1 MAQVEIIAANLKE
14 KNNNITIANKKKRVC
29 AYGRVSTDDE
39 EQITSYNSQ
48 IKYYTEK
55 IKSNPDWEFVG
66 IYADEGISGTQVK
79 NRTEFQRMIN
89 DALNGKIDII
99 LAKSIS
105 RFARNTLDTLKY
117 CRELRDK
124 KVDVYFEKEN
134 IHTIDLD
141 SEMFLTLYSAFA
153 QAESEST
160 SQNVKL
166 GLKAMMKRGEY
177 VGSPDCYGYDWNKE
191 TKQLDINE
199 EQAEVVRM
207 IFNWYVD
214 GLGSRRIIRKLEEL
228 NIPTYKGNKRWAES
242 SIMGIIHQEKY
253 VGDLIQ
259 NKSYTVSPITH
270 KTVINRGEKEKY
282 YVKDYHTPIISRE
295 VWDKAQ
301 EIANKRKEVHTI
313 NKQLGY
319 SSRLTNKYAFSGKV
333 KCAFCGTNFTR
344 RKSSKSKTHPNYNVY
359 WTCYRKRMFAEDC
372 PDSVGIS
379 ETKLEETFV
388 MIYNNIIKNKH
399 KTKEALLKA
408 IKDVVNDNDY
418 QDKLNSLLTEKET
431 IEKRLSKIIDME
443 LDDDFDRKALF
454 IQKEKELLEEL
465 NTVKNRISHYE
476 MLLAENKGLSK
487 QLKEIDKYFDNFKE
501 LKKFNREAFENMI
514 ECIIVGDYDENGNKL
529 PRVARFVLKTGKE
542 YKFELS
548 NNSNDNNSDN
558 AKNELVPFDTGRLS
572 FFDSSS

>member
-79 NRTEFQRMIN
+79 NRTEFQRMID

-117 CRELRDK
+117 CRELRDNK
-124 KVDVYFEKEN
+124 IDVYFEKEN

-207 IFNWYVD
+207 IFNWYCD

-228 NIPTYKGNKRWAES
+228 NIPTYKGNKRWSES

-282 YVKDYHTPIISRE
+282 YVKDHHTPIITRE

-301 EIANKRKEVHTI
+301 EIASKRKEVHTI
-313 NKQLGY
+313 NKQGY
-319 SSRLTNKYAFSGKV
+319 SSRLTNKYAFSGKI

-344 RKSSKSKTHPNYNVY
+344 RKSSKSKTYTKYNIY

-388 MIYNNIIKNKH
+388 MIYNNIIKNKY
-399 KTKEALLKA
+399 KTKEVLLKA

-418 QDKLNSLLTEKET
+418 QDKLNNLLTEKEI

-443 LDDDFDRKALF
+443 LDDDLDRKTLF

-465 NTVKNRISHYE
+465 NTIKNRISHYE

-487 QLKEIDKYFDNFKE
+487 QLKSIDEYFDNFKE
-501 LKKFNREAFENMI
+501 LKTFNREAFENMI
-514 ECIIVGDYDENGNKL
+514 ECIIVGDFDEDGNKL

-548 NNSNDNNSDN
+548 NNSSNNNSN
-558 AKNELVPFDTGRLS
+558 NTKNELVPFDTGKLS
-572 FFDSSS
+572 FL

>member
-79 NRTEFQRMIN
+79 NRTEFQRMID

-117 CRELRDK
+117 CRELRDN

-207 IFNWYVD
+207 IFNWYCD

-228 NIPTYKGNKRWAES
+228 NIPTYKGNKRWSES

-282 YVKDYHTPIISRE
+282 YVKDHHTPIITRE

-301 EIANKRKEVHTI
+301 EIASKRKEVHTI
-313 NKQLGY
+313 NKQGY
-319 SSRLTNKYAFSGKV
+319 SSRLTNKYAFSGKI

-344 RKSSKSKTHPNYNVY
+344 RKSSKSKTYTKYNIY

-388 MIYNNIIKNKH
+388 MIYNNIIKNKY
-399 KTKEALLKA
+399 KTKEVLLKA

-418 QDKLNSLLTEKET
+418 QDKLNNLLTEKEI

-443 LDDDFDRKALF
+443 LDDDLDRKTLF

-465 NTVKNRISHYE
+465 NTIKNRISHYE

-487 QLKEIDKYFDNFKE
+487 QLKSIDEYFDNFKE
-501 LKKFNREAFENMI
+501 LKTFNREAFENMI
-514 ECIIVGDYDENGNKL
+514 ECIIVGDFDEDGNKL

-548 NNSNDNNSDN
+548 NNSSNNNSN
-558 AKNELVPFDTGRLS
+558 NTKNDLVPFDTGSL
-572 FFDSSS
+572 

>member
-79 NRTEFQRMIN
+79 NRTEFQRMID

-105 RFARNTLDTLKY
+105 RVDRNTVDTLKN
-117 CRELRDK
+117 CRELRDNK
-124 KVDVYFEKEN
+124 IDVYFEKEN

-166 GLKAMMKRGEY
+166 GLKDMMKRGEY

-207 IFNWYVD
+207 IFNWYCD

-228 NIPTYKGNKRWAES
+228 NIPTYKGNKRWSES

-282 YVKDYHTPIISRE
+282 YVKDHHTPIITRE

-301 EIANKRKEVHTI
+301 EIASKRKEVHTI
-313 NKQLGY
+313 NKQGY
-319 SSRLTNKYAFSGKV
+319 SSRLTNKYAFSGKI

-344 RKSSKSKTHPNYNVY
+344 RKSSKSKTYTKYNIY

-388 MIYNNIIKNKH
+388 MIYNNIIKNKY
-399 KTKEALLKA
+399 KTKEVLLKA

-418 QDKLNSLLTEKET
+418 QDKLNNLLTEKEI

-443 LDDDFDRKALF
+443 LDDDLDRKTLF

-465 NTVKNRISHYE
+465 NTIKNRISHYE

-487 QLKEIDKYFDNFKE
+487 QLKSIDEYFDNFKE
-501 LKKFNREAFENMI
+501 LKTFNREAFENMI
-514 ECIIVGDYDENGNKL
+514 ECIIVGDFDEDGNKL

-548 NNSNDNNSDN
+548 NNSSNNNSN
-558 AKNELVPFDTGRLS
+558 NTKNELVPFDTGKLS
-572 FFDSSS
+572 LFYCTR

>member
-1 MAQVEIIAANLKE
+1 MAQVEIIAANLKN
-14 KNNNITIANKKKRVC
+14 KDNNITIANKKKRVC

-79 NRTEFQRMIN
+79 NRTEFQRMID

-117 CRELRDK
+117 VRDLRDK

-199 EQAEVVRM
+199 EQAKVVRM
-207 IFNWYVD
+207 IFNWYCD
-214 GLGSRRIIRKLEEL
+214 GLGFRRIANKLEEM
-228 NIPTYKGNKRWAES
+228 NIPSYTGARWSTS
-242 SIMGIIHQEKY
+242 SVSNMIHQEKY
-253 VGDLIQ
+253 VGDLLQ
-259 NKSYTVSPITH
+259 QKSYTVSPITH
-270 KTVINRGEKEKY
+270 KNVRNNGEKEKY
-282 YVKDYHTPIISRE
+282 YVKDHHEPIISRE

-301 EIANKRKEVHTI
+301 EIASKRGKSMTL
-313 NKQLGY
+313 KG
-319 SSRLTNKYAFSGKV
+319 SSRDTRKYAFSSKI
-333 KCAFCGTNFTR
+333 KCAYCGTNFCKR
-344 RKSSKSKTHPNYNVY
+344 HSSYSKKHPKYNIY
-359 WTCYRKRMFAEDC
+359 WTCFKKREHSDAC

-399 KTKEALLKA
+399 KTKEVLLKA

-418 QDKLNSLLTEKET
+418 QDKLRDLLTEKET
-431 IEKRLSKIIDME
+431 IEKRLSKLIDME
-443 LDDDFDRKALF
+443 LDDDIDRKELF
-454 IQKEKELLEEL
+454 IQKEKELLEQL
-465 NTVKNRISHYE
+465 NTIKNRINHYE
-476 MLLAENKGLSK
+476 MLVDENKGLSK
-487 QLKEIDKYFDNFKE
+487 QLKAIDEYFDNFTE
-501 LKKFNREAFENMI
+501 LKTFNREAFENMI
-514 ECIIVGDYDENGNKL
+514 ECIIVGDFDEDGNKL

-542 YKFELS
+542 YKFEIS
-548 NNSNDNNSDN
+548 NNSSDSNSNDT
-558 AKNELVPFDTGRLS
+558 KNGLVPFVPRELS
-572 FFDSSS
+572 SLDSSYHS